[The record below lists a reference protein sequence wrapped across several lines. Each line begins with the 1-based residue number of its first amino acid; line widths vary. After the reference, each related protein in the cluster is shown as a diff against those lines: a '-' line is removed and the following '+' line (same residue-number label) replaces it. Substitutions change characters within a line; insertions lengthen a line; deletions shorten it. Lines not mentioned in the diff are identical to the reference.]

1 MYIVVFTESW
11 RLETVSSHMV
21 VTFSHALNGSV
32 VMSLHDA
39 IYVPCFNLVNT
50 THHKSISLYTMK
62 VLLIST
68 DFLCAVT
75 DVKLTNFPFFK
86 K

>member
-1 MYIVVFTESW
+1 MWLPLS
-11 RLETVSSHMV
+11 
-21 VTFSHALNGSV
+21 ALNGSV

-39 IYVPCFNLVNT
+39 IYVACFNLVNT
-50 THHKSISLYTMK
+50 THHKSISLYNMK

-68 DFLCAVT
+68 DFLCSVT

-86 K
+86 R